1 MFKSEKGITLVALVI
16 TIVILIILATVS
28 ISFAVKGGLF
38 DRAQQGAELYR
49 NSEIDEQKVLN
60 TVDDTVTN
68 LVGTYWPNVLGE

>member
-49 NSEIDEQKVLN
+49 NSEIDEQRVLN